1 MHMTKKIT
9 LLSLTILFLA
19 PQFASASLWDNIKGL
34 FSQELSGYECVI
46 MVDNSKIN
54 DPDCLQYIQRGH
66 RCQITGSYSGGIPS
80 FCSTTCLQR
89 SNIPSKCA
97 KIDVQASS
105 FAGEKSSSGI
115 KIDEVLENI
124 NIPEIKIPEIKIP
137 KIEIPFLN
145 QEEEEEE
152 VEEYKCEID
161 EKWNGKE
168 CIIDKVLLPNEYEI
182 MYTDEGSKII
192 KFIDAYGQ
200 EKYTRDGKNY
210 YDTYGRAATD
220 NILISTIN
228 KAKDL
233 PGNIWDFFFKTKL
246 ADKDK
251 ELQRE
256 ISREV
261 FKTLKSDDIEKIEEK
276 YADIVGDIASSF
288 LPEQAKD
295 LVSFP
300 ADSLKEFAKEA
311 EETEFAEGV
320 MIYIQEREAGST
332 KNQLYQ
338 NTPEE
343 LIYGGIGGGVAA
355 GLNAEYPKAL
365 LFSKYEEAYQRYSI
379 AKELGK

>member
-1 MHMTKKIT
+1 
-9 LLSLTILFLA
+9 
-19 PQFASASLWDNIKGL
+19 
-34 FSQELSGYECVI
+34 
-46 MVDNSKIN
+46 
-54 DPDCLQYIQRGH
+54 
-66 RCQITGSYSGGIPS
+66 
-80 FCSTTCLQR
+80 
-89 SNIPSKCA
+89 
-97 KIDVQASS
+97 
-105 FAGEKSSSGI
+105 
-115 KIDEVLENI
+115 
-124 NIPEIKIPEIKIP
+124 
-137 KIEIPFLN
+137 
-145 QEEEEEE
+145 

-379 AKELGK
+379 AKELGR